1 MNETRKPLGK
11 VQVGVLAAA
20 FVPMLA
26 TGVVGGIGTYSN
38 IGHAYGTGTA
48 LGALGAGEGATAVL
62 ALVLL
67 GLTMLGQSSPRVV
80 RIGLWAL
87 PAAAA
92 VMGAMAAPD
101 LGRTVIYALT
111 PMGMSVSA
119 EGMAFLARRIV
130 VHTDGRDAE
139 NERHTADIVQALAY
153 HRARAAHHPSDRVRK
168 RSDRASWRLARK
180 VGVGDAAL
188 GSRLLDVQRDR
199 ITDGANAALLSM
211 FGGTDPTPT
220 PVANEEESAET
231 VRNRS
236 MADLRESGP
245 APSVV
250 LTRFPVPDPVVV
262 DFVKPTLPVK
272 PVPAIAAPVESAGR
286 RAVAVD
292 SPDPVGRPAGFPTLL
307 ARLDRSARRISCSLR
322 PVLRPPIGPTA
333 GLRRRASAARSV
345 PRRRM
350 RGCCGTRSSLNV
362 PPTAARSREAA
373 DPRRLF
379 RSCRRAVRN
388 PHLPVV
394 SRSGR
399 LGHPP
404 PTPHPWAAAG
414 WSGHRGTGLPA
425 ASPGRAVDRV
435 PVPDRACSSGA
446 ADDARPVACA
456 RSDDARPPPLPRV
469 QPGCRI
475 RHPADARHVRDL
487 RLSR

>member
-1 MNETRKPLGK
+1 MSETRKPLTK
-11 VQVGVLAAA
+11 VQIGVLTAA

-26 TGVVGGIGTYSN
+26 TGVIGGIGTYSN

-101 LGRTVIYALT
+101 PGRTVIYALT

-139 NERHTADIVQALAY
+139 NERRTADIVQALAY
-153 HRARAAHHPSDRVRK
+153 HRARAAHHPVDRVRK

-199 ITDGANAALLSM
+199 ITDGADAALASM
-211 FGGTDPTPT
+211 FGGTAPALAPIPGTD
-220 PVANEEESAET
+220 ANAEESTET
-231 VRNRS
+231 MRNRS
-236 MADLRESGP
+236 TADLRESTP

-250 LTRFPVPDPVVV
+250 LTRFPAPDPVAV
-262 DFVKPTLPVK
+262 DFMKPTLPFK
-272 PVPAIAAPVESAGR
+272 PVPAIASPVAPESVDPAPAGR

-292 SPDPVGRPAGFPTLL
+292 SPRSRRATGKVPDVARSPRPKRTTDQLL
-307 ARLDRSARRISCSLR
+307 AEARTATADWPDSRITAEGIRREVHTSPANARMLR
-322 PVLRPPIGPTA
+322 DTILA
-333 GLRRRASAARSV
+333 ERAADGA
-345 PRRRM
+345 
-350 RGCCGTRSSLNV
+350 
-362 PPTAARSREAA
+362 EAA
-373 DPRRLF
+373 
-379 RSCRRAVRN
+379 
-388 PHLPVV
+388 
-394 SRSGR
+394 
-399 LGHPP
+399 
-404 PTPHPWAAAG
+404 
-414 WSGHRGTGLPA
+414 
-425 ASPGRAVDRV
+425 
-435 PVPDRACSSGA
+435 
-446 ADDARPVACA
+446 
-456 RSDDARPPPLPRV
+456 
-469 QPGCRI
+469 
-475 RHPADARHVRDL
+475 
-487 RLSR
+487 

>member
-292 SPDPVGRPAGFPTLL
+292 SPRSRRATGRVPDVARSPRPKRTADQLL
-307 ARLDRSARRISCSLR
+307 AEARTATADWADRRITAEGIRREIRTSPANARMLR
-322 PVLRPPIGPTA
+322 DTILAER
-333 GLRRRASAARSV
+333 
-345 PRRRM
+345 
-350 RGCCGTRSSLNV
+350 
-362 PPTAARSREAA
+362 AA
-373 DPRRLF
+373 D
-379 RSCRRAVRN
+379 
-388 PHLPVV
+388 
-394 SRSGR
+394 G
-399 LGHPP
+399 GK
-404 PTPHPWAAAG
+404 
-414 WSGHRGTGLPA
+414 
-425 ASPGRAVDRV
+425 
-435 PVPDRACSSGA
+435 
-446 ADDARPVACA
+446 VA
-456 RSDDARPPPLPRV
+456 
-469 QPGCRI
+469 
-475 RHPADARHVRDL
+475 
-487 RLSR
+487 